1 MVVRFGIVDDN
12 APAMR
17 AITEGLEDGIVG
29 FLFGDGSDYHVRNQ
43 RSGSLL
49 IKLWHMFSAELAC

>member
-1 MVVRFGIVDDN
+1 MVMRLGIVDDN

-17 AITEGLEDGIVG
+17 TEGLEDGIVG

-43 RSGSLL
+43 RSESFF
-49 IKLWHMFSAELAC
+49 IKLWCLFSAELAC

>member
-29 FLFGDGSDYHVRNQ
+29 FLFGDSSDTMKEIR
-43 RSGSLL
+43 G
-49 IKLWHMFSAELAC
+49 AEAF